1 MSINKQIIL
10 GYVGNE
16 PKVTAFTDG
25 CVANFSVATTDK
37 AYTLKNGTQVPEHT
51 EWFNC
56 KATGSIA
63 VLIRDYVHKGS
74 RLYVEGKTFTRSY
87 TAQDGTQKV
96 SREIIVS
103 TIELCDSKPTQQP
116 AQPAQPQPA
125 QPQPA
130 QQTPGT
136 GDDDLPF

>member
-16 PKVTAFTDG
+16 PKIAAFTDG

-87 TAQDGTQKV
+87 TAKDGTQKV

-103 TIELCDSKPTQQP
+103 TIELCDNKSTQQP
-116 AQPAQPQPA
+116 QPQQVPAQPQPT
-125 QPQPA
+125 
-130 QQTPGT
+130 QQTPGP
-136 GDDDLPF
+136 GGDDLPF

>member
-16 PKVTAFTDG
+16 PKITAFTDG

-37 AYTLKNGTQVPEHT
+37 AYTLKNGTQIPEHT
-51 EWFNC
+51 EWFYC

-74 RLYVEGKTFTRSY
+74 RLYVEGKTFTRNY

-103 TIELCDSKPTQQP
+103 TIELCDNK
-116 AQPAQPQPA
+116 PAQPQPA

-130 QQTPGT
+130 QQTPST

>member
-1 MSINKQIIL
+1 MSINKQIVL
-10 GYVGNE
+10 GYVGQE
-16 PKVTAFTDG
+16 PKITTFSDG
-25 CVANFSVATTDK
+25 CVANFSVAATDK

-74 RLYVEGKTFTRSY
+74 KLYFEGKTFTRSY

-103 TIELCDSKPTQQP
+103 TIELCDNKSTQQ
-116 AQPAQPQPA
+116 QQPQPVPA

-130 QQTPGT
+130 QQTPGP
-136 GDDDLPF
+136 GGDDLPF

>member
-16 PKVTAFTDG
+16 PKIAAFTDG

-56 KATGSIA
+56 KATGNIA

-103 TIELCDSKPTQQP
+103 TIELCDSKQQQTQQ
-116 AQPAQPQPA
+116 APAQPQSV
-125 QPQPA
+125 QK
-130 QQTPGT
+130 TPGT

>member
-10 GYVGNE
+10 GYVGND
-16 PKVTAFTDG
+16 PKIAAFTDG

-103 TIELCDSKPTQQP
+103 TIELCDSKPTP
-116 AQPAQPQPA
+116 QPQQVPA

-130 QQTPGT
+130 QQTPST

>member
-16 PKVTAFTDG
+16 PKVTAFSDG

-37 AYTLKNGTQVPEHT
+37 AYTLKNGTTVPEHT
-51 EWFNC
+51 EWFYC

-103 TIELCDSKPTQQP
+103 TIELCDSKQQQTQQ
-116 AQPAQPQPA
+116 APAQPQSV
-125 QPQPA
+125 
-130 QQTPGT
+130 QQTPGP